1 MYDAHGTGKPPYW
14 EPISMKMIK
23 ELKQACATYGPTAPY
38 TITLLEALAAKW
50 MTPHDWKSVAKAC
63 LSGGQFMLW
72 KAEYSDAAQQQADAN
87 RRHDLSHITK
97 DMIAGTNAFGTLGD
111 QMTLDTR
118 ILDQATGCALKA
130 WQSL

>member
-1 MYDAHGTGKPPYW
+1 
-14 EPISMKMIK
+14 MKIIK

-38 TITLLEALAAKW
+38 TITPLEALVARW

-111 QMTLDTR
+111 QMAVDTR